1 MNSQDAAYGYS
12 NSGNAYKMTSQINK
26 YEMNIWL
33 HKCILK
39 QTAKCIISKRKSA
52 YNTCGMNC
60 RNIAYEEKN
69 VYSNAENEY
78 INEV

>member
-1 MNSQDAAYGYS
+1 MNWQDAAYGYS

-52 YNTCGMNC
+52 YNRMNLQ
-60 RNIAYEEKN
+60 NIAYEEKN
-69 VYSNAENEY
+69 VYSNAEN
-78 INEV
+78 

>member
-1 MNSQDAAYGYS
+1 MNWQDAAYGYS

-39 QTAKCIISKRKSA
+39 QTAKWIISKRKSA
-52 YNTCGMNC
+52 YNRMNLQ
-60 RNIAYEEKN
+60 NIAYEEKN
-69 VYSNAENEY
+69 VYSNAEN
-78 INEV
+78 